1 MTDCSYRSKLQ
12 RDKERDI
19 SEQIALGLASAP
31 PSQEAMFDQRLFN
44 QSKVSHYSLC
54 HNYASFSY
62 YFKGISRWRV
72 QRCTPPSPSN
82 WLAALLYPYKWFYNI
97 CCIICNVLSVVQV
110 VLLPGHPLITSFLN
124 DSPPSKE
131 DPESAAV
138 SLSPHP
144 HPPTCLPIQLYLV
157 HNPPPSTT
165 LWHSCVLSVRAWTPD
180 SLEMM
185 MDTMCTTRPGDER
198 AAQLMQSIG
207 RARMWTAM
215 FMEMIWKNWF
225 KQAGN

>member
-1 MTDCSYRSKLQ
+1 MTVCSYRSKLQ

-54 HNYASFSY
+54 HNYASFLY
-62 YFKGISRWRV
+62 YFKCISRWRV

-82 WLAALLYPYKWFYNI
+82 WPAALLYAYKWFYKI
-97 CCIICNVLSVVQV
+97 CCIICNVLSVAQV
-110 VLLPGHPLITSFLN
+110 VLLPGLPLITSFLN
-124 DSPPSKE
+124 GAPPSKE

-138 SLSPHP
+138 SLSPHA

-157 HNPPPSTT
+157 PNPPPFH
-165 LWHSCVLSVRAWTPD
+165 HSLTFLCLVR
-180 SLEMM
+180 
-185 MDTMCTTRPGDER
+185 
-198 AAQLMQSIG
+198 
-207 RARMWTAM
+207 
-215 FMEMIWKNWF
+215 
-225 KQAGN
+225 

>member
-62 YFKGISRWRV
+62 YFKGISKWRV

-82 WLAALLYPYKWFYNI
+82 WLAALLYAYKWFYKI
-97 CCIICNVLSVVQV
+97 CSIICNVLSVVQV
-110 VLLPGHPLITSFLN
+110 VLLPGHPLIRH
-124 DSPPSKE
+124 
-131 DPESAAV
+131 
-138 SLSPHP
+138 SLMVHP
-144 HPPTCLPIQLYLV
+144 HRRKILNLPPYPF
-157 HNPPPSTT
+157 PSTP
-165 LWHSCVLSVRAWTPD
+165 TPHLLTD
-180 SLEMM
+180 PIVFS
-185 MDTMCTTRPGDER
+185 
-198 AAQLMQSIG
+198 S
-207 RARMWTAM
+207 
-215 FMEMIWKNWF
+215 
-225 KQAGN
+225 